1 MVHISKPKIPVH
13 LWLKDFYKQA
23 QSTEFSSLVKKME
36 SEKKLLLDQL
46 EDKNEVIKS
55 LNADHRKEIEKLK
68 VQLYAAKMTDV
79 EASSNS
85 LSTEFYRKKILS
97 LQELPYNCKYL
108 SFWLIYWSETDLIN
122 SIGS

>member
-1 MVHISKPKIPVH
+1 
-13 LWLKDFYKQA
+13 
-23 QSTEFSSLVKKME
+23 ME